1 MRIPIQEVIMRMN
14 RTADKMLIIC
24 FVFAMAAGWHIPE
37 AYADDWFEAESGYYT
52 LVDESGKELTMMAR
66 EILVNDEYI
75 SGDNKYY
82 SVISADKGSR
92 KAVAKYVRDVKL
104 PEIEENIA
112 SIAVLAQEM
121 DKDSN
126 ILLYST
132 HTDESYIPSDGS
144 HTKPG
149 KGGILDVA
157 ESFKNALQKRGINA
171 VLDKTPHEP
180 HDAAAYRRSR
190 QTAIN
195 LMKKHSPVAAIF
207 DIHRDAV
214 PARVYATRVA
224 GQPMTKVR
232 IVVGS
237 RNQNRQANEEL
248 AYKIKAVADK
258 VYPGLIKDI
267 FIGAGAYNQELSP
280 RSLLF
285 EFGTHENSKES
296 AQRSAQYLA
305 VVIDK
310 AMFGGTV
317 KGKTQEGEEKGT
329 YRPEPIEQEDVRGG
343 RKGLLWLF
351 LVLVAGGGIF
361 FFISGGGREM
371 ISKVTG
377 TSESKDKD
385 EKRK

>member
-1 MRIPIQEVIMRMN
+1 
-14 RTADKMLIIC
+14 
-24 FVFAMAAGWHIPE
+24 MA
-37 AYADDWFEAESGYYT
+37 
-52 LVDESGKELTMMAR
+52 

-132 HTDESYIPSDGS
+132 HTDESYIPSDGLIPS
-144 HTKPG
+144 LV
-149 KGGILDVA
+149 KGNTGCGRIVQ
-157 ESFKNALQKRGINA
+157 NALQKRGINA

-317 KGKTQEGEEKGT
+317 KAKHRKERKRGHIVRNRLSRRMYEEAGKGCYGCS
-329 YRPEPIEQEDVRGG
+329 
-343 RKGLLWLF
+343 LCWLRAEAYSS
-351 LVLVAGGGIF
+351 L
-361 FFISGGGREM
+361 
-371 ISKVTG
+371 
-377 TSESKDKD
+377 
-385 EKRK
+385 